1 MKHSILVDGREFVSG
16 RRTGIGRFLEG
27 LLLAI
32 YEKHILQEA
41 LKKSL
46 SIRKTADLLNVS
58 HVTLLNKLKK
68 HDIHAVRK

>member
-1 MKHSILVDGREFVSG
+1 M
-16 RRTGIGRFLEG
+16 
-27 LLLAI
+27 LAI
-32 YEKHILQEA
+32 YEKQILQEA
-41 LKKSL
+41 LKKAL